1 MSPEKSWILR
11 TNVYEVNLRQ
21 YTEAGT
27 INAFREHLPRLRDM
41 GVETLWF
48 MPLTPIAQRNK
59 KGTLGSYYACADYV
73 SVDPEF
79 GTMSDWIA
87 LVRDAQAMSFRV
99 ILDWVA
105 NHTGWDHHWTVSH
118 PDFYKTD
125 PATGTFKAASGMDD
139 IIELDF
145 GNPALRNE
153 MIEAMSFWVTQT
165 GIDGFRCDLAFW
177 VELPFWIEARTALDR
192 IKPLFWLA
200 ELDPLTHPD
209 YMEVFDA
216 AYTWTWMQG
225 AHDFYAKGLPLD
237 TLRSILGA
245 YDPVPGLKAWFTTN
259 HDENSW
265 NGTEYEKYGD
275 AALALAVFS
284 ATYPGIPLL
293 YSGQEAAN
301 KKRLAFFEKDPIDW
315 SGGTPLHSFY
325 QTLLTLRATSGA
337 LSAGALLQ
345 PMETTQPGSVLA
357 FRRVF
362 GDESLLVFLN
372 LSPASLHFQ
381 LTEDCAGTWR
391 NVFSGAG
398 RTLERGGTLALNGW
412 GWMVFERV

>member
-87 LVRDAQAMSFRV
+87 LVRDAQAMGFRV

-165 GIDGFRCDLAFW
+165 GHRRLSLRPCFLGGAP
-177 VELPFWIEARTALDR
+177 VLD
-192 IKPLFWLA
+192 
-200 ELDPLTHPD
+200 
-209 YMEVFDA
+209 
-216 AYTWTWMQG
+216 
-225 AHDFYAKGLPLD
+225 
-237 TLRSILGA
+237 
-245 YDPVPGLKAWFTTN
+245 
-259 HDENSW
+259 
-265 NGTEYEKYGD
+265 
-275 AALALAVFS
+275 
-284 ATYPGIPLL
+284 
-293 YSGQEAAN
+293 
-301 KKRLAFFEKDPIDW
+301 
-315 SGGTPLHSFY
+315 
-325 QTLLTLRATSGA
+325 
-337 LSAGALLQ
+337 
-345 PMETTQPGSVLA
+345 
-357 FRRVF
+357 
-362 GDESLLVFLN
+362 
-372 LSPASLHFQ
+372 
-381 LTEDCAGTWR
+381 
-391 NVFSGAG
+391 
-398 RTLERGGTLALNGW
+398 
-412 GWMVFERV
+412 